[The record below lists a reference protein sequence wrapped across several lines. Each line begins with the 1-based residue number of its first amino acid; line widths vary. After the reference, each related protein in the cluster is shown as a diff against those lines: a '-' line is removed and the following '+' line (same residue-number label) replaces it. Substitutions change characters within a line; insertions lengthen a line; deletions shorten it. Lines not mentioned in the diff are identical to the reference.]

1 MSAHA
6 IPAAS
11 DDDPGPQHAGPNG
24 ADTQAHQ
31 QVLNDLITMGADLAH
46 FLHGQATAHAA
57 QQAAAQ
63 PAPASDAL
71 ISLTLAFERIARSVR
86 RSILLARSLA
96 RPVPPAPDPA
106 QAAAQARAAA
116 RRQVIRAVEDAI
128 QRTSRTRDGASGGQD
143 GRGDGQDSAETLHAE
158 LRERLDAPDL
168 DDDICLR
175 PAADIINEIRRD
187 LGLAAL
193 PGTHPWKRRT
203 PDDIRQ
209 LCAEAAAP
217 SRAPQHSAGPQ
228 GPDRRAAPLIP
239 GPQPNR
245 PAAIPRT
252 QPGPIHPGSDPPED
266 PAETIAMILRHP
278 APVHGQWQPPPP
290 A

>member
-6 IPAAS
+6 IPAEAH
-11 DDDPGPQHAGPNG
+11 DNPGPQHAGPN
-24 ADTQAHQ
+24 TQAHR
-31 QVLNDLITMGADLAH
+31 QVLNDLITMGADLAR
-46 FLHGQATAHAA
+46 FLHGQAAVHTA
-57 QQAAAQ
+57 QQAVPH
-63 PAPASDAL
+63 PAPAPDVL
-71 ISLTLAFERIARSVR
+71 IPLTLAFDRIARSVR

-128 QRTSRTRDGASGGQD
+128 QRTSRTRDGVSSSQD
-143 GRGDGQDSAETLHAE
+143 GRSDGQDSAETLQAE

-209 LCAEAAAP
+209 LCAQAAAP
-217 SRAPQHSAGPQ
+217 SRAPQHSAEPQ
-228 GPDRRAAPLIP
+228 GPDRRAAPPIP
-239 GPQPNR
+239 GPQPDR

-252 QPGPIHPGSDPPED
+252 QPGPIHPGSDSPED
-266 PAETIAMILRHP
+266 PAKTIAMILRHP
-278 APVHGQWQPPPP
+278 APAHGQWQPPPP